1 MENCSFCSLK
11 LFSVTPLTIGTDSAW
26 LGGEKTSPSS
36 LTVPNSRP
44 IMLLMKRSTGAKHTR
59 NANDLV
65 RQWSAAFTERLM
77 SALRKQFPEYELKLF
92 SDTDEQLMGC
102 HACQVRA
109 FAEADVLIGMH
120 GAGLSNQLYM
130 KPNSA
135 IVELCP
141 YPNDGRCLLGGGP
154 FSRTA
159 ALLSHNYMIH
169 HPPHTEYK
177 WILKDKT
184 SEFDVERFVSH
195 IYSYLQSVKAPP

>member
-1 MENCSFCSLK
+1 MYFDVDYS
-11 LFSVTPLTIGTDSAW
+11 SATNQK
-26 LGGEKTSPSS
+26 GSQRRNSDVAFHVNSEVISEQI
-36 LTVPNSRP
+36 SRP
-44 IMLLMKRSTGAKHTR
+44 VMLLMKRSTGAKHTR
-59 NANDLV
+59 NAEDLV
-65 RQWSAAFTERLM
+65 RQWSVSFTNRLLEALRVQFTE
-77 SALRKQFPEYELKLF
+77 YDLKLF
-92 SDTDEQLMGC
+92 SDTDEELMGC

-154 FSRTA
+154 FSRTS

-169 HPPHTEYK
+169 HPPHAEYT
-177 WILKDKT
+177 WSPADKT
-184 SEFDVERFVSH
+184 SEFDIQRFVNH
-195 IYSYLQSVKAPP
+195 IYSFLQSVQSKP

>member
-1 MENCSFCSLK
+1 
-11 LFSVTPLTIGTDSAW
+11 
-26 LGGEKTSPSS
+26 
-36 LTVPNSRP
+36 
-44 IMLLMKRSTGAKHTR
+44 MLLMKRSTGAKHTR
-59 NANDLV
+59 NAEDLV
-65 RQWSAAFTERLM
+65 RQWSVSFTNRLLE
-77 SALRKQFPEYELKLF
+77 ALRVQFEEYDLKLF
-92 SDTDEQLMGC
+92 SDTDEELMGC

-154 FSRTA
+154 FSRTS

-169 HPPHTEYK
+169 HPPHAEYT
-177 WILKDKT
+177 WIRGDKT
-184 SEFDVERFVSH
+184 SEFDIQRFVNH
-195 IYSYLQSVKAPP
+195 IYSFLQSVQSKLWIECSKLIDANVRL